1 MISVILPALDE
12 EQGIVASIEKLREVF
27 GALEAG
33 GCDIVV
39 VDDGSSDRT
48 AELSSAL
55 GARVVRHP
63 HNLGYGRSIKDG
75 IAAAANDTL
84 VIADADGTYPL
95 DRIPSMLEEYRKGFE
110 MVVGARH
117 GRHYRDSLLKFP
129 LRLFL
134 KWLVEFATGRDV
146 PDVNSGLRVFSK
158 ATVQPSLRL
167 LSDSFSFTTSL
178 TLCYMM
184 TGRFVAYVP
193 IPYHPRVGTSKVRL
207 VRDSLRTLQY
217 IVQALVYFN
226 PVKAFLL
233 PCLACLAVA
242 GFAFV
247 AAALGMA
254 GALMVGLEGLLAA
267 VVVFSLGLLAVMLH
281 QTLER

>member
-1 MISVILPALDE
+1 
-12 EQGIVASIEKLREVF
+12 
-27 GALEAG
+27 
-33 GCDIVV
+33 
-39 VDDGSSDRT
+39 
-48 AELSSAL
+48 
-55 GARVVRHP
+55 VVRHP

-95 DRIPSMLEEYRKGFE
+95 DRIPSMLEEYRKGFD